1 MFLKSLEIKK
11 GDVVIQYLEFRKGI
25 NLIVDKS
32 EGRITGNSVGKT
44 TVLKLIDFCFGADK
58 KIIWEDPENKKEI
71 YSLVKN
77 YLIDKEVLE
86 KYQDKFKY
94 ILIGCNSIATY

>member
-44 TVLKLIDFCFGADK
+44 TVLKLIDFCFGAVK
-58 KIIWEDPENKKEI
+58 KIIWEDPENKKEL
-71 YSLVKN
+71 YCVVKN
-77 YLIDKEVLE
+77 YLIDKEVFYLQA
-86 KYQDKFKY
+86 K
-94 ILIGCNSIATY
+94 